1 MPCNED
7 RVPARRHL
15 TGGNDS
21 SIRGITLVEL
31 LVSIGVLVLLVALLM
46 PALASVRA
54 AARRTQCGNNLK
66 QLALAAQHFHA
77 ANETLPTYWG
87 YFPTTGPRRLHG
99 SWIVHLLPFLDQT
112 ATHARMAAGPATT
125 ITDTSTSVLVT
136 PASPDYKPGYWE
148 DNGGR
153 WETRVIEETDHVGHT
168 WRRTERVWVG
178 PPRTWVPPVGTPPV
192 YETIRTTVQKVE
204 AWEAATLPV
213 LGCAADPSEIPAER
227 MVVWRNRKPWSLS
240 NYQANLHAFV
250 PLRRN
255 AAGSFSLVSNAWQ
268 SPLPFAAV
276 RDGLSNVILVAEGM
290 RQCDGS
296 YRFAWWSDH
305 RWQHSHNFGI
315 DWNGVI
321 NTYMFQN
328 SPPQA
333 GCNNWRVQ
341 GLHGA
346 GLQVA
351 MADGSVRMI
360 EPGISRREVT
370 DPDIDGVQ
378 TGHDPRM
385 GKSDGAWD
393 LLLMPRDGKVVA
405 ALP

>member
-1 MPCNED
+1 MSRNDGDSATSP
-7 RVPARRHL
+7 RTRRHARRPA
-15 TGGNDS
+15 
-21 SIRGITLVEL
+21 RGITLVEL
-31 LVSIGVLVLLVALLM
+31 LVSIGVLALLVALLL

-54 AARRTQCGNNLK
+54 ASARTQCRNNLK
-66 QLALAAQHFHA
+66 QLALATQHFHT

-99 SWIVHLLPFLDQT
+99 SWIVHILPFLEQAT
-112 ATHARMAAGPATT
+112 THARMAAGPSTTVTETATQ
-125 ITDTSTSVLVT
+125 VLVT
-136 PASPDYKPGYWE
+136 PASPDYKPGYWQ

-168 WRRTERVWVG
+168 WTRTERVWVG

-192 YETIRTTVQKVE
+192 YETTRTTVQKVE
-204 AWEAATLPV
+204 AWDALSLPV
-213 LGCAADPSEIPAER
+213 LRCGADPSEIPGDR
-227 MVVWRNRKPWSLS
+227 MVLWRNGKPWSLA

-255 AAGSFSLVSNAWQ
+255 AAGSFSLVTNAWQ
-268 SPLPFAAV
+268 SPLQFAAL
-276 RDGLSNVILVAEGM
+276 RDGLSNVILLAEGM

-296 YRFAWWSDH
+296 YRFAWWNDF
-305 RWQHSHNFGI
+305 RWQHSHNFGV
-315 DWNGVI
+315 DWNGVV

-328 SPPQA
+328 APPRA
-333 GCNNWRVQ
+333 GCSNWRVQ

-346 GLQVA
+346 GLEVA
-351 MADGSVRMI
+351 MADGSVRTI
-360 EPGISRREVT
+360 DPGVSRRELT
-370 DPDIDGVQ
+370 DPDIDGVK

-385 GKSDGAWD
+385 GTVDGAWD
-393 LLLMPRDGKVVA
+393 MLLMPRDGKAIA

>member
-7 RVPARRHL
+7 RGAARRQL

-31 LVSIGVLVLLVALLM
+31 LVSIGMLVLVVALLM

-99 SWIVHLLPFLDQT
+99 SWIVHLLPFLEQT

-125 ITDTSTSVLVT
+125 ITDTSTKVLVT

-213 LGCAADPSEIPAER
+213 LGCAADPSEIPTER

-268 SPLPFAAV
+268 SPLPFAAI

-296 YRFAWWSDH
+296 YRFAWWNNH

-328 SPPQA
+328 APPRA